1 MPAVKDLDDNAIFC
15 LKSGKVEKFLSAS
28 RLSKFK
34 APNLEN
40 FLTVFRKGQCIMSIP
55 NQIRPICSLIANFH
69 IVPEVVCNFG

>member
-40 FLTVFRKGQCIMSIP
+40 FLTVFRKGQC
-55 NQIRPICSLIANFH
+55 NA
-69 IVPEVVCNFG
+69 